1 MPTPTGR
8 RATGFTL
15 AELCV
20 ALAVAGVL
28 AAAAWPSFQS
38 QLQRGRR
45 ADAVSALMRVQAAQ
59 ESHRAN
65 HGLYASQLGTLTGAT
80 APRSQ
85 AGLYD
90 IQLAGGGD
98 QYEAR
103 ATARADGAA
112 AGDAACGTLR
122 LQVREGIADFAP
134 SARCWN
140 R

>member
-1 MPTPTGR
+1 MPGHAR
-8 RATGFTL
+8 LSAHGFTL

-20 ALAVAGVL
+20 VLAVAGVL
-28 AAAAWPSFQS
+28 ASVAWPSLQA

-45 ADAVSALMRVQAAQ
+45 ADAVAALMRVQIAQ
-59 ESHRAN
+59 EGHRAN
-65 HGLYASQLGTLTGAT
+65 HGLYASQLGALAGAA

-85 AGLYD
+85 EGLYD
-90 IQLAGGGD
+90 IQLDGGGD
-98 QYEAR
+98 RYEAR

-112 AGDAACGTLR
+112 AGDVACATLR